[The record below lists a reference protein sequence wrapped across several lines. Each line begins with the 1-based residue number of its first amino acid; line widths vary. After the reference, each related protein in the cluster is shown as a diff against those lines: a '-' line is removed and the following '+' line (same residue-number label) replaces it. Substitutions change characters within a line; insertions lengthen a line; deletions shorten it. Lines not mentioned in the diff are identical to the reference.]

1 MAGFES
7 FFVAQHPRLVAI
19 ALGWC
24 GDADAAREVAQEA
37 LTRALRD
44 WDRVCQLDVPA
55 AWVRRVT
62 INLLIDRTRRQGR
75 ERALVERLGV
85 PGSVPAPDVAD
96 LQWWEAVRSLPDR
109 QRTVI
114 VLHYLEELSVA
125 EVADVM
131 EIAPGTVKATLSQ
144 ARDALRRMLVE
155 KEQR

>member
-144 ARDALRRMLVE
+144 ARDALRRILVGE
-155 KEQR
+155 EQR